1 MTGSNIHMDASA
13 DMLFGANTSSILTP
27 EITDGPYYVTGE
39 VIRQNVKEALYSDG
53 VDIHLEVQYI
63 DVETCEPV
71 PDIAVDIWGANATGV
86 YSGISVSGNYATG
99 GYNSTYLRC
108 VTLTETCRPFA
119 ATKQPFRRL
128 GDCYYWI

>member
-1 MTGSNIHMDASA
+1 MTGSSIHLDASP

-27 EITDGPYYVTGE
+27 EVTDGPYYVTGE

-53 VDIHLEVQYI
+53 VDLHLEVQYI

-71 PDIAVDIWGANATGV
+71 PDVAVDIWGANATGV

-99 GYNSTYLRC
+99 GYNSTYLRY
-108 VTLTETCRPFA
+108 VTLTETYRPFA
-119 ATKQPFRRL
+119 ATTQALRRL
-128 GDCYYWI
+128 DDLFCRT